1 MQSHGPLRP
10 YGTNEPRTIVVLGC
24 PRGGTSAV
32 SGVLHHSGIHMG
44 SNLGHQY
51 EDASFKHFLKDRKET
66 SQREAESKRIEA
78 VKQRNLDHGTWGF
91 KSVNV
96 VYYFDAIRPYLRNPV
111 FLAVTRDPLEISQ
124 SSAKHDGKDW
134 SLRLLEVAINHTG
147 RVFQTIESHADIPT
161 LLFSIR
167 ELQTQSEQILGRLEQ
182 HVGHPINTDRCLKF
196 LAAGSYQNPALL
208 D

>member
-10 YGTNEPRTIVVLGC
+10 YGTDEPRTIVVLGC

-32 SGVLHHSGIHMG
+32 SGVLHHSGINMG

-51 EDASFKHFLKDRKET
+51 EDASFQHFLEHRKAT
-66 SQREAESKRIEA
+66 SQKKAVSKRIEV
-78 VKQRNLDHGTWGF
+78 VKKKNLEYGTWGF
-91 KSVNV
+91 KEVNV
-96 VYYFDAIRPYLRNPV
+96 VYYFDAIRSYLRNPI

-124 SSAKHDGKDW
+124 SSAKHDGRDW
-134 SLRLLEVAINHTG
+134 SLRLLEDAINHTKN
-147 RVFQTIESHADIPT
+147 VFQTIDSHADIPA

-167 ELQTQSEQILGRLEQ
+167 ELQTQSKQVLERIEQ
-182 HVGHPINTDRCLKF
+182 HVGHPINTERCLKF
-196 LAAGSYQNPALL
+196 LATGSYQEPAFL